1 VEVKKISIRLDEAEH
16 KFLAA
21 RAEQTGQSVS
31 AVVRSL
37 IHSASLVEAVERAI
51 AHSHDSLCAR
61 LSTPSSDAATRA
73 ALAAIIEHSLLPAAP
88 MDRKPQLLAALKG
101 LKS

>member
-1 VEVKKISIRLDEAEH
+1 MKHVGVRLTEDEY
-16 KFLAA
+16 KFLRE
-21 RAEQTGQSVS
+21 RAEKSGQNVS

-37 IHSASLVEAVERAI
+37 IHSSSLVEAVERAI
-51 AHSHDSLCAR
+51 ASSHDSLCAR

-101 LKS
+101 LRP

>member
-1 VEVKKISIRLDEAEH
+1 MKHIGVRLSDDEY
-16 KFLAA
+16 KLIVA
-21 RAEQTGQSVS
+21 RAEKAGQHVS

-37 IHSASLVEAVERAI
+37 IHSASLVESVERAI
-51 AHSHDSLCAR
+51 ARSTDSLAAK
-61 LSTPSSDAATRA
+61 LSTPSTDAATRA

-101 LKS
+101 LRP